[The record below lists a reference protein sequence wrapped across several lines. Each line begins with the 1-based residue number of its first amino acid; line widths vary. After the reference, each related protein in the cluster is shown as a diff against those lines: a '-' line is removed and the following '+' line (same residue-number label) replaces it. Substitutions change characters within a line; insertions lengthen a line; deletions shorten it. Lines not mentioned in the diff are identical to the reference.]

1 MLSAHL
7 VMRTTW
13 VPLHNLKSLNY
24 FFIVDFRQ
32 MSEVTYI
39 ALSLYISRSLATP
52 SWHSELLSISLAT
65 PTCRFASHHFES
77 ETCLTNICL
86 PILHVF
92 SIFKF
97 SIRNSFSFKY
107 ALICIRICKRAS
119 SMETT
124 NKTFELAS
132 ISFIRLS
139 VCYFIKVC
147 MHSFKKC

>member
-32 MSEVTYI
+32 MPEVTYI
-39 ALSLYISRSLATP
+39 ALSLY
-52 SWHSELLSISLAT
+52 LLSLPLTGIQNCFQFLLQH
-65 PTCRFASHHFES
+65 PLVASHHIILKVKRVW
-77 ETCLTNICL
+77 LTYVCQYCTF
-86 PILHVF
+86 F

-97 SIRNSFSFKY
+97 SIQNSYSFKY

-119 SMETT
+119 SMETH
-124 NKTFELAS
+124 NKICELAS